1 MTTCPDSSPR
11 VGAGEPTGSP
21 SKRLTTSGGPIRPSI
36 IIPANTTVLMAVHDY
51 DARSPDELTLRKGEH
66 LELLERDEEFGDG
79 WYLGRSFV
87 TDQKGLFPQVYTT
100 PSSASAL
107 MQASPGVFF

>member
-36 IIPANTTVLMAVHDY
+36 IIPANTTVLMAVCVAMKGKPATEHFAEASRTG
-51 DARSPDELTLRKGEH
+51 ARL
-66 LELLERDEEFGDG
+66 
-79 WYLGRSFV
+79 
-87 TDQKGLFPQVYTT
+87 
-100 PSSASAL
+100 
-107 MQASPGVFF
+107 